1 MTTKSIV
8 GQGKTVLEMIKI
20 EHTLF
25 ALPFA
30 FMGMLLAAGGWPR
43 WRTVGWIVVA
53 MVGARSAAMGWNRLA
68 DRRIDAANPRTA
80 GRALPAGL
88 VTPRFVALF
97 VAASAGLLLVAAWQL
112 NPLALALAP
121 VALAVLLVYS
131 YTKRFTWASHL
142 VLGLAMAGAPLGAWI
157 AVRGDVA
164 APPLVLAAAVLL
176 WGAGFDILYA
186 LQDVEFDRRTGLFS
200 VPARFG
206 VRGALWISA
215 LLHAAMLALLAVL
228 PRLYLA
234 GPAGL
239 AGAAGAVGPA
249 ATAGSAAAASAV
261 GTGGAVVAGGTAAAV
276 AGHVALGAAYWVG
289 WAGCLALISYQH
301 WVVRPRDLS
310 RLDAAFFQ
318 ANGALAAWLFA
329 ATAVAILWR

>member
-1 MTTKSIV
+1 MRV
-8 GQGKTVLEMIKI
+8 VLEMIKI

-30 FMGMLLAAGGWPR
+30 FIGMLLAAHGWPP

-53 MVGARSAAMGWNRLA
+53 MVGARSAAMGWNRLV

-88 VTPRFVALF
+88 VTPGFVAAF
-97 VAASAGLLLVAAWQL
+97 VAASAALLVVAAWQL
-112 NPLALALAP
+112 NPLALALSP
-121 VALAVLLVYS
+121 VALGVLLAYS
-131 YTKRFTWASHL
+131 FTKRFTWASHA

-157 AVRGDVA
+157 AVRGDVEA
-164 APPLVLAAAVLL
+164 APLVLAAAVLL

-186 LQDVEFDRRTGLFS
+186 LQDLDFDRRARLFS

-206 VRGALWISA
+206 VRRALWLSA
-215 LLHAAMLALLAVL
+215 LLHGAMLALLAWL
-228 PRLYLA
+228 PGLYGA
-234 GPAGL
+234 G
-239 AGAAGAVGPA
+239 
-249 ATAGSAAAASAV
+249 
-261 GTGGAVVAGGTAAAV
+261 
-276 AGHVALGAAYWVG
+276 LGAAYWLG
-289 WAGCLALISYQH
+289 WTGCLGLLAYQH
-301 WVVRPRDLS
+301 WVVRPSDLS

-318 ANGALAAWLFA
+318 ANGALAVWLFA